1 MKKENMTIA
10 ALALLLAACG
20 NEEIIENNEV
30 GTAVK
35 VPMTFTVGTPQT
47 RTSLNGTDV
56 YWTEGDK
63 VAINDGTDTNEFTAT
78 TVNGSSATL
87 TGEAALADTYIA
99 FYPNEIL
106 ESITNGYITFT
117 LPAGQTAT
125 AGGFAENLNP
135 SWAQTTAEDGNT
147 LRFHNL
153 CALVKFT
160 IDEGFDVSGISG
172 FTLKSANGELLA
184 GKQYY
189 QPSSNSRVSYS
200 NDSFTE
206 VLLKGDFA
214 AGETYYFVVNP
225 VELTKGFSL
234 VYTNNAGRIFSK
246 SISRSVTFEAAKITN
261 LGTLSA
267 DSFEEQVI
275 DNTAFI
281 EAVGDKV
288 AWTKNDDGTVSLTPE
303 NLAAI
308 EKVTSLTVSGQSLS
322 DLSGIEYFVNLISL
336 DCKKNNLTSLDVSN
350 LTKLTALTCND
361 NQLTKLD
368 VSSLTNLSI
377 LYCQYNKLTT
387 LDVSQN
393 TALWNLNCSNNQ
405 LSELNVANNPKLQT
419 LSCTDNQLTALD
431 IENNTV
437 LSKLYCNNNQLAEL
451 NVSKN
456 TVLTRL
462 YCYANRMSKLD
473 VTNNLKLT
481 ALYCGAQTTDG
492 STSQTLTLTLP
503 AELKDVWDKGASVST
518 GWNDHVDVK
527 TDGMN
532 GSHGGF
538 GDGGTV
544 EW

>member
-56 YWTEGDK
+56 HWTEGDK
-63 VAINDGTDTNEFTAT
+63 VAINDGTYTNEFTAT
-78 TVNGSSATL
+78 TVSGSSATL

-117 LPAGQTAT
+117 LPAEQTAT
-125 AGGFAENLNP
+125 PGGFAEELNP
-135 SWAQTTAEDGNT
+135 SWAQTTAEEGNT
-147 LRFHNL
+147 LQFHNL

-160 IDEGFDVSGISG
+160 IDDGFGVSGISG

-184 GKQYY
+184 GRQYY
-189 QPSSNSRVSYS
+189 QPSSNKRVSYS

-225 VELTKGFSL
+225 VTLTNGFSL

-246 SISRSVTFEAAKITN
+246 SISQSVTFEAAKITS

-267 DSFEEQVI
+267 SSFEEQVI
-275 DNTAFI
+275 DNKAFI
-281 EAVGDKV
+281 EAVGEQV
-288 AWTKNDDGTVSLTPE
+288 AWTTNDGGTVSLTPE

-308 EKVTSLTVSGQSLS
+308 ENVTSLDVSEKNLS
-322 DLSGIEYFVNLISL
+322 DLSGIEYFVNLRSL
-336 DCKKNNLTSLDVSN
+336 DCQKNQLTSLN
-350 LTKLTALTCND
+350 
-361 NQLTKLD
+361 
-368 VSSLTNLSI
+368 VSSLTELSI
-377 LYCQYNKLTT
+377 LYCQYNQLTT

-393 TALWNLNCSNNQ
+393 TALSNLNCSNNQ
-405 LSELNVANNPKLQT
+405 LTELNVAKNPKLQT
-419 LSCTDNQLTALD
+419 LSCANNQLTALD
-431 IENNTV
+431 IEKNTL
-437 LSKLYCNNNQLAEL
+437 LSTLYCNNNHLATL
-451 NVSKN
+451 DVSNN
-456 TVLTRL
+456 TALTKL
-462 YCYANRMSKLD
+462 YCHANRMSKLD
-473 VTNNLKLT
+473 VKNNLKLK
-481 ALYCGAQTTDG
+481 ALYCGAQTTDDV
-492 STSQTLTLTLP
+492 STSQTLKLTLP
-503 AELKDVWDKGASVST
+503 AELRSIWKGTNDLNKDV
-518 GWNDHVDVK
+518 DVI
-527 TDGMN
+527 TDGMSVN
-532 GSHGGF
+532 HGGF
-538 GDGGTV
+538 EDGGTV

>member
-78 TVNGSSATL
+78 TVGGSSATL

-99 FYPNEIL
+99 FYPNKIL
-106 ESITNGYITFT
+106 ESITDGYITFT
-117 LPAGQTAT
+117 LPAEQTAT
-125 AGGFAENLNP
+125 ANGFAEELNP
-135 SWAQTTAEDGNT
+135 SWAQTTAEGGNT
-147 LRFHNL
+147 LQFHNL

-160 IDEGFDVSGISG
+160 IDDGFDVSGISG

-184 GKQYY
+184 GRQYY
-189 QPSSNSRVSYS
+189 RPSFNKRVSYS

-206 VLLKGDFA
+206 VLLKGGFT

-225 VELTKGFSL
+225 VTLTNGFSL
-234 VYTNNAGRIFSK
+234 VYTNSAGRIFSK
-246 SISRSVTFEAAKITN
+246 SISQSVTLEAAKITS
-261 LGTLSA
+261 LGTLSTS
-267 DSFEEQVI
+267 SFDEQLI
-275 DNTAFI
+275 DNKEFI
-281 EAVGDKV
+281 KAVGKQV
-288 AWTKNDDGTVSLTPE
+288 AWTTNEDGTVSLTPE

-308 EKVTSLTVSGQSLS
+308 EKVTSLTVSDKGLS
-322 DLSGIEYFVNLISL
+322 DLSGIEYFINLISL
-336 DCKKNNLTSLDVSN
+336 DCQK
-350 LTKLTALTCND
+350 
-361 NQLTKLD
+361 NQLASLD
-368 VSSLTNLSI
+368 VSSLTKLSI
-377 LYCQYNKLTT
+377 LYCQNNQLKT

-393 TALWNLNCSNNQ
+393 TALWDLRCSNNQ
-405 LSELNVANNPKLQT
+405 LTELNVSKNPKLQT
-419 LSCTDNQLTALD
+419 LSCANNQLTALD
-431 IENNTV
+431 IEKNTS
-437 LSKLYCNNNQLAEL
+437 LSTLYCNNNQLAGL
-451 NVSKN
+451 SVSKN
-456 TVLTRL
+456 TMLTKL
-462 YCYANRMSKLD
+462 YCYANRMSELD
-473 VTNNLKLT
+473 VTKNLKLT

-492 STSQTLTLTLP
+492 STSKTLKLTLP
-503 AELKDVWDKGASVST
+503 AELQSIWKGTSDLNKD
-518 GWNDHVDVK
+518 VDVK

-532 GSHGGF
+532 GSLDGF
-538 GDGGTV
+538 EEGDDV

>member
-47 RTSLNGTDV
+47 RTSLNGTYV
-56 YWTEGDK
+56 HWTEGDK

-78 TVNGSSATL
+78 KVSGRSATL

-99 FYPNEIL
+99 FYPNKIL
-106 ESITNGYITFT
+106 ESITNGNITFK
-117 LPAGQTAT
+117 LPAEQTAT
-125 AGGFAENLNP
+125 ANGFAEELNP
-135 SWAQTTAEDGNT
+135 SWAQTTAEGGNT
-147 LRFHNL
+147 LQFHNL

-160 IDEGFDVSGISG
+160 IDDGFDVSGISG
-172 FTLKSANGELLA
+172 FTLKSANGKLLA
-184 GKQYY
+184 GRQYY
-189 QPSSNSRVSYS
+189 QPSSNKRVSYS

-214 AGETYYFVVNP
+214 ARETYYFVVNP
-225 VELTKGFSL
+225 VTLTNGFSL
-234 VYTNNAGRIFSK
+234 VYTNDAGRIFSK
-246 SISRSVTFEAAKITN
+246 SINQSVTFEAAKITN

-267 DSFEEQVI
+267 SSFEEQVI

-281 EAVGDKV
+281 AAVGEQV

-308 EKVTSLTVSGQSLS
+308 ENVISLDVSDKSLS
-322 DLSGIEYFVNLISL
+322 DLSGIEYFVNLTSL
-336 DCKKNNLTSLDVSN
+336 DCKKNNLAS
-350 LTKLTALTCND
+350 
-361 NQLTKLD
+361 LD
-368 VSSLTNLSI
+368 VSSLTELSI
-377 LYCQYNKLTT
+377 LYCQYNQLTK

-419 LSCTDNQLTALD
+419 LSCANNQLTALD
-431 IENNTV
+431 IEKNTS
-437 LSKLYCNNNQLAEL
+437 LSTLYCNNNRLAKL
-451 NVSKN
+451 SVSEN
-456 TVLTRL
+456 TALTKL
-462 YCYANRMSKLD
+462 YCYANRMSELD

-492 STSQTLTLTLP
+492 STPKTLKLTLP
-503 AELKDVWDKGASVST
+503 AVLKDVWDKGASVST

-532 GSHGGF
+532 GSHDGF
-538 GDGGTV
+538 EDGDTV
-544 EW
+544 DW

>member
-47 RTSLNGTDV
+47 RTSLHDTYV

-63 VAINDGTDTNEFTAT
+63 VAINDGTYTNEFTAT
-78 TVNGSSATL
+78 TVSGSSATL

-99 FYPNEIL
+99 FYPNKIL
-106 ESITNGYITFT
+106 ESITNGNITFK
-117 LPAGQTAT
+117 LPAEQTAT
-125 AGGFAENLNP
+125 PDGFAEELNP
-135 SWAQTTAEDGNT
+135 SWAQTTAEGGNT
-147 LRFHNL
+147 LQFHNL

-160 IDEGFDVSGISG
+160 IAEGADVTGIESFSLQG
-172 FTLKSANGELLA
+172 ANGELLA
-184 GKQYY
+184 GRQYY
-189 QPSSNSRVSYS
+189 QPSRNKRDYYS

-214 AGETYYFVVNP
+214 VGETYYFVVNP
-225 VELTKGFSL
+225 VTLTNGFSL

-246 SISRSVTFEAAKITN
+246 SISQSVTLEAAKITS
-261 LGTLSA
+261 LGTLSTS
-267 DSFEEQVI
+267 SFDEQLI

-281 EAVGDKV
+281 AAVGEQV
-288 AWTKNDDGTVSLTPE
+288 EWTKNVDGTVSLTPE

-308 EKVTSLTVSGQSLS
+308 EKVKFLTVSDKSLS

-336 DCKKNNLTSLDVSN
+336 DCQKNQLASLDVSN
-350 LTKLTALTCND
+350 LTKLTVLTCNE

-368 VSSLTNLSI
+368 VSSLTMLSNLN
-377 LYCQYNKLTT
+377 CQNNQLTT

-393 TALWNLNCSNNQ
+393 TALSNLNCSNNQ
-405 LSELNVANNPKLQT
+405 LSELNVAKNPKLQT
-419 LSCTDNQLTALD
+419 LSCANNQLTALD
-431 IENNTV
+431 IEKNTS
-437 LSKLYCNNNQLAEL
+437 LSTLYCNNNQLAEL
-451 NVSKN
+451 SVSKN
-456 TVLTRL
+456 TMLKRL
-462 YCYANRMSKLD
+462 YCYANRMSELD
-473 VTNNLKLT
+473 VTKNLELT

-492 STSQTLTLTLP
+492 STSQTLKLTLP

-538 GDGGTV
+538 EDGGTV

>member
-47 RTSLNGTDV
+47 RTSLDGTDV

-78 TVNGSSATL
+78 TVSGSSATL

-99 FYPNEIL
+99 FYPNKIL
-106 ESITNGYITFT
+106 ESITDGYITFT
-117 LPAGQTAT
+117 LPAEQTAT
-125 AGGFAENLNP
+125 ANGFAEELNP

-147 LRFHNL
+147 LQFHNL

-160 IDEGFDVSGISG
+160 INDGFDVSG

-184 GKQYY
+184 GRQYY
-189 QPSSNSRVSYS
+189 QPSSNGRVFLE
-200 NDSFTE
+200 DDVTE

-225 VELTKGFSL
+225 VTLTNGFSL

-246 SISRSVTFEAAKITN
+246 SISQSVTFEAAKITN
-261 LGTLSA
+261 LGTLSTS
-267 DSFEEQVI
+267 SFEEQVI
-275 DNTAFI
+275 DNKAFI
-281 EAVGDKV
+281 DAVGEQV
-288 AWTKNDDGTVSLTPE
+288 EWTTNEDGTVSLTPE

-308 EKVTSLTVSGQSLS
+308 ENVTSLDVSEKSLS

-361 NQLTKLD
+361 NQLTSLN
-368 VSSLTNLSI
+368 VSSLTKLSI
-377 LYCQYNKLTT
+377 LYCQNNQLKT

-405 LSELNVANNPKLQT
+405 LSELDVANNPKLQT
-419 LSCTDNQLTALD
+419 LSCADNRLEALD
-431 IENNTV
+431 IEKNTS
-437 LSKLYCNNNQLAEL
+437 LSTLYCNNNQLAEL
-451 NVSKN
+451 SVSKN
-456 TVLTRL
+456 TMLTKL
-462 YCYANRMSKLD
+462 YCYANRMSELD
-473 VTNNLKLT
+473 VKKNLKLK

-492 STSQTLTLTLP
+492 STPQTLKLTLP
-503 AELKDVWDKGASVST
+503 ADLKDVWDKGASVST

-532 GSHGGF
+532 SSHGGF

>member
-78 TVNGSSATL
+78 TVGGSSATL

-99 FYPNEIL
+99 FYPNKIL
-106 ESITNGYITFT
+106 ESIKNGYITFT
-117 LPAGQTAT
+117 LPAEQTAA

-147 LRFHNL
+147 LQFHNL

-184 GKQYY
+184 GRQYY
-189 QPSSNSRVSYS
+189 QPSFNKRVFLE
-200 NDSFTE
+200 DDVTE

-214 AGETYYFVVNP
+214 ARETYYFVVNP
-225 VELTKGFSL
+225 VTLTNGFSL

-246 SISRSVTFEAAKITN
+246 SISKSVTFEAAKITN
-261 LGTLSA
+261 LGTLSTS
-267 DSFEEQVI
+267 SFDEQVI
-275 DNTAFI
+275 DNKAFI
-281 EAVGDKV
+281 TAVGEQV
-288 AWTKNDDGTVSLTPE
+288 EWTKNVDGTVSLTPE

-308 EKVTSLTVSGQSLS
+308 ENVRSLDVSEKNLS
-322 DLSGIEYFVNLISL
+322 DLSGIEYFVNLRSL
-336 DCKKNNLTSLDVSN
+336 DCQKNQLASLDVSN
-350 LTKLTALTCND
+350 LTKLTDLTCND
-361 NQLTKLD
+361 NQLASLD
-368 VSSLTNLSI
+368 VSSLTELSI
-377 LYCQYNKLTT
+377 LYCQYNRLTT

-393 TALWNLNCSNNQ
+393 TALWNLNCSNNR
-405 LSELNVANNPKLQT
+405 LSELNVANNPGLQT
-419 LSCTDNQLTALD
+419 LSCANNQLTALD
-431 IENNTV
+431 IEKNTS
-437 LSKLYCNNNQLAEL
+437 LSTLYCNNNHLAEL
-451 NVSKN
+451 IVSEN
-456 TVLTRL
+456 TALTKL
-462 YCYANRMSKLD
+462 YCYANRMSELD

-481 ALYCGAQTTDG
+481 ALYCGAQTTTDG
-492 STSQTLTLTLP
+492 STPQTLKLTLP
-503 AELKDVWDKGASVST
+503 ADLKDVWNKGASV

-532 GSHGGF
+532 GSHDGF
-538 GDGGTV
+538 EDGGTV

>member
-47 RTSLNGTDV
+47 RTSLKGTDV
-56 YWTEGDK
+56 HWTEGDK

-78 TVNGSSATL
+78 TVGGSSATL

-117 LPAGQTAT
+117 LRAEQTAT
-125 AGGFAENLNP
+125 PGGFAEELNP
-135 SWAQTTAEDGNT
+135 SWAQTTAEGGNT
-147 LRFHNL
+147 LQFHNL

-184 GKQYY
+184 GRQYY
-189 QPSSNSRVSYS
+189 QPSFNKRVFLE
-200 NDSFTE
+200 DDVTE
-206 VLLKGDFA
+206 VLLKGDFM

-225 VELTKGFSL
+225 VTLTNGFSL

-246 SISRSVTFEAAKITN
+246 SISQSVTFEAAKITN

-267 DSFEEQVI
+267 SSFEEQVI
-275 DNTAFI
+275 DNKAFI
-281 EAVGDKV
+281 EAVGEQV

-308 EKVTSLTVSGQSLS
+308 ENVGSLDVSEKSLS
-322 DLSGIEYFVNLISL
+322 DLSGIEYFVNLTSL

-361 NQLTKLD
+361 NQLASLD
-368 VSSLTNLSI
+368 VSSLTELSI
-377 LYCQYNKLTT
+377 LYCQNNRLTT

-393 TALWNLNCSNNQ
+393 TALSNLNCSNNQ
-405 LSELNVANNPKLQT
+405 LLSELNVANNPKLQT
-419 LSCTDNQLTALD
+419 LSCANNQLTALD
-431 IENNTV
+431 IEKNTS
-437 LSKLYCNNNQLAEL
+437 LSTLYCNNNRLAKL
-451 NVSKN
+451 SVSEN
-456 TVLTRL
+456 TALTKL
-462 YCYANRMSKLD
+462 YCYANRMSELD
-473 VTNNLKLT
+473 VTKNLKLK
-481 ALYCGAQTTDG
+481 ALYCGAQTIDG
-492 STSQTLTLTLP
+492 STSKTLKLTLP
-503 AELKDVWDKGASVST
+503 AELKSIWKGT
-518 GWNDHVDVK
+518 NDWNKDVDVK

-532 GSHGGF
+532 GSHDGF
-538 GDGGTV
+538 EDGDDV

>member
-56 YWTEGDK
+56 HWTEGDK

-78 TVNGSSATL
+78 TVGGSSATL

-117 LPAGQTAT
+117 LPAEQTAM

-147 LRFHNL
+147 LQFHNL

-160 IDEGFDVSGISG
+160 IDDGFDVSGISG
-172 FTLKSANGELLA
+172 FTLKSTNGEVLA

-189 QPSSNSRVSYS
+189 LDSSKKRVFLE
-200 NDSFTE
+200 DDVTE

-225 VELTKGFSL
+225 VMLTNGFSL

-246 SISRSVTFEAAKITN
+246 SISQSVTFEAAKITN

-267 DSFEEQVI
+267 SSFEEQVI
-275 DNTAFI
+275 DNKAFI
-281 EAVGDKV
+281 EAVGEQV
-288 AWTKNDDGTVSLTPE
+288 AWTKNKDGNVSLTPE

-308 EKVTSLTVSGQSLS
+308 EKVTSLTVSDKSLS

-336 DCKKNNLTSLDVSN
+336 DCQKNQLASLDVSN
-350 LTKLTALTCND
+350 LTKLTVLTCNE

-368 VSSLTNLSI
+368 VSSLTKLSNLN
-377 LYCQYNKLTT
+377 CQNNQLTT

-393 TALWNLNCSNNQ
+393 AALWDLRCSNNQ
-405 LSELNVANNPKLQT
+405 LT
-419 LSCTDNQLTALD
+419 
-431 IENNTV
+431 
-437 LSKLYCNNNQLAEL
+437 EL
-451 NVSKN
+451 NVSPSLMYQTIPN
-456 TVLTRL
+456 
-462 YCYANRMSKLD
+462 CKLCL
-473 VTNNLKLT
+473 VPITN
-481 ALYCGAQTTDG
+481 
-492 STSQTLTLTLP
+492 
-503 AELKDVWDKGASVST
+503 
-518 GWNDHVDVK
+518 
-527 TDGMN
+527 
-532 GSHGGF
+532 
-538 GDGGTV
+538 
-544 EW
+544 

>member
-56 YWTEGDK
+56 HWTEGDK
-63 VAINDGTDTNEFTAT
+63 VAINDGTYTNEFTAT
-78 TVNGSSATL
+78 TVSGSSATL

-99 FYPNEIL
+99 FYPNKIL

-117 LPAGQTAT
+117 LPAEQTAT
-125 AGGFAENLNP
+125 PGGFAENLNP
-135 SWAQTTAEDGNT
+135 SWAQTTAEGGNT
-147 LRFHNL
+147 LQFHNL

-184 GKQYY
+184 GRQYY
-189 QPSSNSRVSYS
+189 QPNSNKRVFLE
-200 NDSFTE
+200 DDVTE
-206 VLLKGDFA
+206 VLLKRDFA

-225 VELTKGFSL
+225 VTLTNGFSL

-246 SISRSVTFEAAKITN
+246 SISQSVTFEAAKITN
-261 LGTLSA
+261 LGTLSTS
-267 DSFEEQVI
+267 SFDEQVI
-275 DNTAFI
+275 DNKAFI
-281 EAVGDKV
+281 TAVGEQV
-288 AWTKNDDGTVSLTPE
+288 EWTTNDGGTVSLTPE

-308 EKVTSLTVSGQSLS
+308 EKVTSLTVSDKSLS
-322 DLSGIEYFVNLISL
+322 DLSGIEYFVNLTRL
-336 DCKKNNLTSLDVSN
+336 DCQKNQLASLDVSN

-361 NQLTKLD
+361 NQLTSLN
-368 VSSLTNLSI
+368 VSSLTKLSI
-377 LYCQYNKLTT
+377 LYCQNNQLTT

-393 TALWNLNCSNNQ
+393 TALWNLNCSNNR
-405 LSELNVANNPKLQT
+405 LSELDVANNPKLQT
-419 LSCTDNQLTALD
+419 LSCANNRLTALD
-431 IENNTV
+431 IEKNTS
-437 LSKLYCNNNQLAEL
+437 LSTLYCNNNQLAGL
-451 NVSKN
+451 SVSGN
-456 TVLTRL
+456 TALTKL
-462 YCYANRMSKLD
+462 HCHANRMSELD
-473 VTNNLKLT
+473 VTKNLKLK
-481 ALYCGAQTTDG
+481 ALYCGAQTIDG
-492 STSQTLTLTLP
+492 STSKTLKLTLP
-503 AELKDVWDKGASVST
+503 AELQSIWKGTSDLNKD
-518 GWNDHVDVK
+518 VDVK

-532 GSHGGF
+532 GSHDGF
-538 GDGGTV
+538 EDGDTV

>member
-47 RTSLNGTDV
+47 RTSLKGTDV
-56 YWTEGDK
+56 HWTEGDK

-78 TVNGSSATL
+78 TVGGSSATL

-147 LRFHNL
+147 LQFHNL

-160 IDEGFDVSGISG
+160 IDDGFDVSGISG
-172 FTLKSANGELLA
+172 FTLKSTNGEVLA

-189 QPSSNSRVSYS
+189 LDSSKKRVFLE
-200 NDSFTE
+200 DDVTE

-225 VELTKGFSL
+225 VMLTNGFSL

-246 SISRSVTFEAAKITN
+246 SISHSVTFEAAKITS
-261 LGTLSA
+261 LGTLSTS
-267 DSFEEQVI
+267 SFDEQLI
-275 DNTAFI
+275 DNKEFI
-281 EAVGDKV
+281 KAVGEQV
-288 AWTKNDDGTVSLTPE
+288 AWTTNEDGTVSLTPE

-308 EKVTSLTVSGQSLS
+308 EKVTSLTVSDKGLS
-322 DLSGIEYFVNLISL
+322 DLSGIEYFVNLRSL
-336 DCKKNNLTSLDVSN
+336 DCQKNQLTSLN
-350 LTKLTALTCND
+350 
-361 NQLTKLD
+361 
-368 VSSLTNLSI
+368 VSSLTELSI
-377 LYCQYNKLTT
+377 LYCQYNHLTT

-393 TALWNLNCSNNQ
+393 AALWDLRCSNNQ
-405 LSELNVANNPKLQT
+405 LTELNVANNPKLQT
-419 LSCTDNQLTALD
+419 LSCANNQLTALD
-431 IENNTV
+431 IEKNTS
-437 LSKLYCNNNQLAEL
+437 LSTLYCNNNQLAGL
-451 NVSKN
+451 SVSEN
-456 TVLTRL
+456 TALTKL
-462 YCYANRMSKLD
+462 YCHANRMSKLD
-473 VTNNLKLT
+473 VKNNLKLK

-492 STSQTLTLTLP
+492 STSQTLKLTLP
-503 AELKDVWDKGASVST
+503 AELRSIWKGTNDLNKDV
-518 GWNDHVDVK
+518 DVI
-527 TDGMN
+527 TDGMGGN
-532 GSHGGF
+532 LDGF
-538 GDGGTV
+538 GDGGSV
-544 EW
+544 KW

>member
-47 RTSLNGTDV
+47 RTSLHGTDV
-56 YWTEGDK
+56 HWTEEDK
-63 VAINDGTDTNEFTAT
+63 VAINDGTYTNEFTAT
-78 TVNGSSATL
+78 KVSGSSATL

-106 ESITNGYITFT
+106 ESITNGNITFK
-117 LPAGQTAT
+117 LPAEQTAT
-125 AGGFAENLNP
+125 ANGFAEELNP
-135 SWAQTTAEDGNT
+135 SWAQTTAEGGNT
-147 LRFHNL
+147 LQFHNL

-160 IDEGFDVSGISG
+160 IDDGFDVSGISG
-172 FTLKSANGELLA
+172 FTLKSANGKLLA
-184 GKQYY
+184 GRQYY
-189 QPSSNSRVSYS
+189 QPSSNKRVSYS

-225 VELTKGFSL
+225 VTLTNGFSL

-246 SISRSVTFEAAKITN
+246 SISQSVTFEAAKITS

-267 DSFEEQVI
+267 SLFDEQLI
-275 DNTAFI
+275 DNKEFI
-281 EAVGDKV
+281 KAVGEQV
-288 AWTKNDDGTVSLTPE
+288 AWTTNEDGTVSLTPE

-308 EKVTSLTVSGQSLS
+308 ESVTSLTVSGQSLS

-336 DCKKNNLTSLDVSN
+336 DCQKNQLTSLDVSN
-350 LTKLTALTCND
+350 LTKLIVLTCNE
-361 NQLTKLD
+361 NQLTSLD
-368 VSSLTNLSI
+368 VSSLTNLSN
-377 LYCQYNKLTT
+377 LYCQYNQLTT

-393 TALWNLNCSNNQ
+393 TALSNLNCSNNQ
-405 LSELNVANNPKLQT
+405 LTELNVAKNPKLQT
-419 LSCTDNQLTALD
+419 LSCANNQLTALD
-431 IENNTV
+431 IEKNTL
-437 LSKLYCNNNQLAEL
+437 LSTLYCNNNHLAKL
-451 NVSKN
+451 SVSEN
-456 TVLTRL
+456 TALTKL
-462 YCYANRMSKLD
+462 YCHANRMSKLD
-473 VTNNLKLT
+473 VKNNLKLK

-492 STSQTLTLTLP
+492 STSQTLKLTLP
-503 AELKDVWDKGASVST
+503 AELQSIWKSTNDLNKDV
-518 GWNDHVDVK
+518 DVI
-527 TDGMN
+527 TDGMSGN
-532 GSHGGF
+532 HGGYE
-538 GDGGTV
+538 DGGTV

>member
-78 TVNGSSATL
+78 TVGGSSATL

-99 FYPNEIL
+99 FYPKDIL

-117 LPAGQTAT
+117 LPAEQTAT
-125 AGGFAENLNP
+125 PGGFAENLNP
-135 SWAQTTAEDGNT
+135 SWAQTTAEGGNT
-147 LRFHNL
+147 LQFHNL

-160 IDEGFDVSGISG
+160 IDEGFDISGISG

-184 GKQYY
+184 GRQYY
-189 QPSSNSRVSYS
+189 QPSFNRRVYFSNG
-200 NDSFTE
+200 SFTE
-206 VLLKGDFA
+206 VLLNGGFT
-214 AGETYYFVVNP
+214 AGKTYYFVVNP
-225 VELTKGFSL
+225 VTLTNGFSL

-246 SISRSVTFEAAKITN
+246 SISQSVTFEAAKITS

-267 DSFEEQVI
+267 SSFEEQVI
-275 DNTAFI
+275 DNKEFI
-281 EAVGDKV
+281 KAVGEQV
-288 AWTKNDDGTVSLTPE
+288 AWTTNGDGTVSLTPK

-308 EKVTSLTVSGQSLS
+308 ENVISLDVSEKSLS
-322 DLSGIEYFVNLISL
+322 DLSGIEYFVNLTSL
-336 DCKKNNLTSLDVSN
+336 DCKKNQLTSLDVSN
-350 LTKLTALTCND
+350 LTKLTVLTCNE
-361 NQLTKLD
+361 NQLTSLD
-368 VSSLTNLSI
+368 VSSLTNLSN
-377 LYCQYNKLTT
+377 LYCQYNQLKT

-393 TALWNLNCSNNQ
+393 TALLNLNCSNNR
-405 LSELNVANNPKLQT
+405 LSELNVAKNPKLQT
-419 LSCTDNQLTALD
+419 LSCANNRLEALD
-431 IENNTV
+431 IEKNTL
-437 LSKLYCNNNQLAEL
+437 LSTLYCNNNQLAEL
-451 NVSKN
+451 SVSKN
-456 TVLTRL
+456 TMLTTL
-462 YCYANRMSKLD
+462 YCYANRMSELD
-473 VTNNLKLT
+473 VTNNLELT
-481 ALYCGAQTTDG
+481 RLYCGAQTTDG
-492 STSQTLTLTLP
+492 STSQTLKLTLP
-503 AELKDVWDKGASVST
+503 AELQSIWKGTSDLNKD
-518 GWNDHVDVK
+518 VDVK

-532 GSHGGF
+532 GSLDGF
-538 GDGGTV
+538 EDGGTV

>member
-78 TVNGSSATL
+78 KVSGSSATL

-117 LPAGQTAT
+117 LPAEQTAT
-125 AGGFAENLNP
+125 PGGFAEELNP
-135 SWAQTTAEDGNT
+135 SWAQTTAEEGNT
-147 LRFHNL
+147 LKFHNL

-160 IDEGFDVSGISG
+160 IDEGFEVSGISG
-172 FTLKSANGELLA
+172 FTLKSTNGEVLA

-189 QPSSNSRVSYS
+189 LYSSKGRVFLE
-200 NDSFTE
+200 DDVTE

-225 VELTKGFSL
+225 VTLTNGFSL
-234 VYTNNAGRIFSK
+234 VYTNNADRIFSK
-246 SISRSVTFEAAKITN
+246 SISQSVTFEAAKITN

-267 DSFEEQVI
+267 SSFEEQVI
-275 DNTAFI
+275 DNKAFI
-281 EAVGDKV
+281 DAVGEQV
-288 AWTKNDDGTVSLTPE
+288 AWTTNEDGNVSLTPE

-308 EKVTSLTVSGQSLS
+308 ENVKSLTVSDKGLS
-322 DLSGIEYFVNLISL
+322 DLSGIEYFINLISL

-368 VSSLTNLSI
+368 VSSLTMLSNLN
-377 LYCQYNKLTT
+377 CQNNQLTK

-393 TALWNLNCSNNQ
+393 AALWDLRCSNNQ
-405 LSELNVANNPKLQT
+405 LT
-419 LSCTDNQLTALD
+419 
-431 IENNTV
+431 
-437 LSKLYCNNNQLAEL
+437 EL

-456 TVLTRL
+456 PGLRIL
-462 YCYANRMSKLD
+462 YCTGNLLTALDITKNTILEDLLCYNNQLATLDVSKNTALTELYCHANRMSELD
-473 VTNNLKLT
+473 VTNNLNLT
-481 ALYCGAQTTDG
+481 KLYCGAQTTDG
-492 STSQTLTLTLP
+492 STSKTLKLTLP
-503 AELKDVWDKGASVST
+503 AELKSIWKGT
-518 GWNDHVDVK
+518 NDWNKDVDVK

-532 GSHGGF
+532 GSHDGF
-538 GDGGTV
+538 EDGDDV

>member
-78 TVNGSSATL
+78 TVGGSSATL

-99 FYPNEIL
+99 FYPKEIQIL
-106 ESITNGYITFT
+106 ESIKNGYITFT
-117 LPAGQTAT
+117 LPAEQTAT

-147 LRFHNL
+147 LQFHNL

-160 IDEGFDVSGISG
+160 IDEGFNVSGISG

-184 GKQYY
+184 GRQYY
-189 QPSSNSRVSYS
+189 QPSFNKRVFLE
-200 NDSFTE
+200 DDVTE

-214 AGETYYFVVNP
+214 ARETYYFVVNP
-225 VELTKGFSL
+225 VTLTNGFSL

-246 SISRSVTFEAAKITN
+246 SISKSVTFEAAKITN

-267 DSFEEQVI
+267 SSFEEQVI
-275 DNTAFI
+275 DNKAFI
-281 EAVGDKV
+281 EAVGEQV
-288 AWTKNDDGTVSLTPE
+288 AWTENKDGNVSLTPE

-308 EKVTSLTVSGQSLS
+308 ENVRSLDVSEKSLS
-322 DLSGIEYFVNLISL
+322 DLSGIEYFVNLTSL
-336 DCKKNNLTSLDVSN
+336 DCKKNNLTSLDVS
-350 LTKLTALTCND
+350 
-361 NQLTKLD
+361 
-368 VSSLTNLSI
+368 SLTELSI
-377 LYCQYNKLTT
+377 LYCQNNRLTT

-405 LSELNVANNPKLQT
+405 LSELDVANNPKLQT
-419 LSCTDNQLTALD
+419 LSCANNELTALD
-431 IENNTV
+431 IEKNTS
-437 LSKLYCNNNQLAEL
+437 LSTLYCNNNQLAGL
-451 NVSKN
+451 SVSGN
-456 TVLTRL
+456 TALTKL
-462 YCYANRMSKLD
+462 YCYANRMSELD
-473 VTNNLKLT
+473 VTKNLKLK

-492 STSQTLTLTLP
+492 STSKTLKLTLP
-503 AELKDVWDKGASVST
+503 AELQSIWKGTSDWNKDVDVIT
-518 GWNDHVDVK
+518 G
-527 TDGMN
+527 GMSGN
-532 GSHGGF
+532 HGGF
-538 GDGGTV
+538 EDGDTV

>member
-47 RTSLNGTDV
+47 RTSLHGTDV

-78 TVNGSSATL
+78 KVSGRSATL

-99 FYPNEIL
+99 FYPKEIL

-117 LPAGQTAT
+117 LPAEQTAT
-125 AGGFAENLNP
+125 ANGFAEELNP

-147 LRFHNL
+147 LQFHNL

-160 IDEGFDVSGISG
+160 IDDGFDVSGISG
-172 FTLKSANGELLA
+172 FTLKSTNGEVLA

-189 QPSSNSRVSYS
+189 LDSSKKRVFLE
-200 NDSFTE
+200 DDVTE

-225 VELTKGFSL
+225 VMLTNGFSL

-246 SISRSVTFEAAKITN
+246 SISQSVTFEAAKITN

-267 DSFEEQVI
+267 SSFEEQVI
-275 DNTAFI
+275 DNKAFI
-281 EAVGDKV
+281 EAVGEQV

-308 EKVTSLTVSGQSLS
+308 ENVTSLDVSEKSLS

-350 LTKLTALTCND
+350 LTKLTVLTCNE

-368 VSSLTNLSI
+368 VSSLTKLSNLN
-377 LYCQYNKLTT
+377 CQNNQLTT

-393 TALWNLNCSNNQ
+393 AALWDLRCSNNQ
-405 LSELNVANNPKLQT
+405 LTELNVSNNPGLRI
-419 LSCTDNQLTALD
+419 LYCTDNLLTALD
-431 IENNTV
+431 IEKNTS
-437 LSKLYCNNNQLAEL
+437 LSTLYCNNNQLAGL
-451 NVSKN
+451 SVSGN
-456 TVLTRL
+456 TALTKL
-462 YCYANRMSKLD
+462 HCHANRMSELN
-473 VTNNLKLT
+473 VTNNLKLKT
-481 ALYCGAQTTDG
+481 LYCGAQTTDG
-492 STSQTLTLTLP
+492 STSKTLKLTLP
-503 AELKDVWDKGASVST
+503 AELQSIWKGTSDWNKD
-518 GWNDHVDVK
+518 VDVK

-532 GSHGGF
+532 GSHDGF
-538 GDGGTV
+538 EDGDTV

>member
-63 VAINDGTDTNEFTAT
+63 VAINDGTYTNEFTAT
-78 TVNGSSATL
+78 TVSGSSATL

-99 FYPNEIL
+99 FYPNKIL
-106 ESITNGYITFT
+106 ESITSGYITFT
-117 LPAGQTAT
+117 LPAEQTAT
-125 AGGFAENLNP
+125 SGGFAENLNP
-135 SWAQTTAEDGNT
+135 SWAQTKADDNSS
-147 LRFHNL
+147 LKFHNL

-160 IDEGFDVSGISG
+160 IAEGADVTGIESFSLQG
-172 FTLKSANGELLA
+172 ANGEGLA
-184 GKQYY
+184 GRQYY
-189 QPSSNSRVSYS
+189 QPSRNKRDYYS

-225 VELTKGFSL
+225 VTLTNGFSL

-246 SISRSVTFEAAKITN
+246 SISQSVTFEAAKITN
-261 LGTLSA
+261 LGTLSTS
-267 DSFEEQVI
+267 SFDEQLIDNKEFIKAVGEQV
-275 DNTAFI
+275 
-281 EAVGDKV
+281 E
-288 AWTKNDDGTVSLTPE
+288 WTTNEDGTVSLTPE

-308 EKVTSLTVSGQSLS
+308 EKVTSLTVSDKSLS

-361 NQLTKLD
+361 NQLASLD
-368 VSSLTNLSI
+368 VSSLTNLSN
-377 LYCQYNKLTT
+377 LYCQYNQLTT

-405 LSELNVANNPKLQT
+405 LTELDVANNPKLQT
-419 LSCTDNQLTALD
+419 LSCANNQLTALD
-431 IENNTV
+431 IEKNTS
-437 LSKLYCNNNQLAEL
+437 LSTLYCNNNHLAEL
-451 NVSKN
+451 IVSGN
-456 TVLTRL
+456 TALTKL
-462 YCYANRMSKLD
+462 YCYANHMSELD
-473 VTNNLKLT
+473 VTKNLKLT
-481 ALYCGAQTTDG
+481 ALYCGAQTIDG
-492 STSQTLTLTLP
+492 STSKTLKLTLP
-503 AELKDVWDKGASVST
+503 AELQSIWKGTSDLNKD
-518 GWNDHVDVK
+518 VDVK

-538 GDGGTV
+538 EDGDTV

>member
-47 RTSLNGTDV
+47 RTSLDGTDV
-56 YWTEGDK
+56 HWTEGDK

-78 TVNGSSATL
+78 TVSGSSATL

-99 FYPNEIL
+99 FYPNKIL

-117 LPAGQTAT
+117 LPAEQTAT

-135 SWAQTTAEDGNT
+135 SWAQTTAEGGNT
-147 LRFHNL
+147 LQFHNL

-184 GKQYY
+184 GRQYY
-189 QPSSNSRVSYS
+189 QPNSNKRVFLE
-200 NDSFTE
+200 DDVTE

-225 VELTKGFSL
+225 VTLTNGFSL
-234 VYTNNAGRIFSK
+234 VYTNDAGRIFSK
-246 SISRSVTFEAAKITN
+246 SISQSVTFEAAKITN

-267 DSFEEQVI
+267 SSFEEQVI

-281 EAVGDKV
+281 EAVGEQV
-288 AWTKNDDGTVSLTPE
+288 AWIKNEDGTVSLTPE

-308 EKVTSLTVSGQSLS
+308 EKVTSLDVSEKNLS

-361 NQLTKLD
+361 NQLTSLN
-368 VSSLTNLSI
+368 VSSLTNLSN
-377 LYCQYNKLTT
+377 LYCQYNQLTT

-393 TALWNLNCSNNQ
+393 TALSNLNCSNNQ
-405 LSELNVANNPKLQT
+405 LSELNVAKNPKLQT
-419 LSCTDNQLTALD
+419 LSCANNQLTALD
-431 IENNTV
+431 IEKNTS
-437 LSKLYCNNNQLAEL
+437 LSTLYCNNNQLAEL
-451 NVSKN
+451 SVSKN
-456 TVLTRL
+456 TMLTKL
-462 YCYANRMSKLD
+462 YCYANRMSELD
-473 VTNNLKLT
+473 VTKNLKLK

-492 STSQTLTLTLP
+492 STPQTLKLTLP
-503 AELKDVWDKGASVST
+503 AELKDVWNKGASV

-532 GSHGGF
+532 GSLDGF
-538 GDGGTV
+538 EDGGTV

>member
-63 VAINDGTDTNEFTAT
+63 VAINDGTYTNEFTAT
-78 TVNGSSATL
+78 TVSGSSATL

-99 FYPNEIL
+99 FYPNKIL
-106 ESITNGYITFT
+106 ESITSGYITFT
-117 LPAGQTAT
+117 LPAEQTAT
-125 AGGFAENLNP
+125 PGGFAENLNP
-135 SWAQTTAEDGNT
+135 SWAQTKADDNSS
-147 LRFHNL
+147 LKFHNL

-160 IDEGFDVSGISG
+160 IAEGADVTGIESFSLQG
-172 FTLKSANGELLA
+172 ANGELLA
-184 GKQYY
+184 GRQYY
-189 QPSSNSRVSYS
+189 QPSRNKRDYYS

-225 VELTKGFSL
+225 VTLTNGFSL

-246 SISRSVTFEAAKITN
+246 SISQSVTFEAAKITN
-261 LGTLSA
+261 LGTLSTS
-267 DSFEEQVI
+267 SFDEQVI
-275 DNTAFI
+275 DNKAFI
-281 EAVGDKV
+281 TAVGEQV
-288 AWTKNDDGTVSLTPE
+288 EWTKNVDGTVSLTPE

-308 EKVTSLTVSGQSLS
+308 ENVRSLDVSEKNLS
-322 DLSGIEYFVNLISL
+322 DLSGIEYFVNLRSL
-336 DCKKNNLTSLDVSN
+336 DCQKNQLASLDVSN
-350 LTKLTALTCND
+350 LTKLTDLTCND
-361 NQLTKLD
+361 NQLASLD
-368 VSSLTNLSI
+368 VSSLTELSI
-377 LYCQYNKLTT
+377 LYCQYNQLTT

-419 LSCTDNQLTALD
+419 LSCANNQLTALD
-431 IENNTV
+431 IEKNTS
-437 LSKLYCNNNQLAEL
+437 LSTLYCNNNQLAEL
-451 NVSKN
+451 SVSKN
-456 TVLTRL
+456 TELKKL
-462 YCYANRMSKLD
+462 YCYANRMSELD
-473 VTNNLKLT
+473 VTNNLKLK

-492 STSQTLTLTLP
+492 STPKTLKLTLP
-503 AELKDVWDKGASVST
+503 ADLKDVWDKGASVST

-538 GDGGTV
+538 EDGGTV